1 MTDDWIIE
9 KAKEAEKESE
19 FIALVRGPKSHG
31 VNSAYGVGFIEGMA
45 KYRESLWHDSNE
57 EQPLVPSA
65 IVVWD
70 PKAMSGELMTS
81 CSKVMPGRL
90 WAYISDLLPNKE

>member
-9 KAKEAEKESE
+9 KAKEAENETKFGYLIHS
-19 FIALVRGPKSHG
+19 PKSRG
-31 VNSAYGVGFIEGMA
+31 VNSPYGVGFIEGMV
-45 KYRESLWHDSNE
+45 KYRESLWHDSDKK
-57 EQPLVPSA
+57 QPLVPSA